1 MKPSEFWSQ
10 VANQY
15 EEKFMNLNIYDDSY
29 DLFCNNIKANFPSIL
44 EIGCGPANIS
54 KYISN
59 KIPDAHIFGID
70 YSEKMIELAKK
81 NVPNGKFEVM
91 DCRDIDRFKDKFDA
105 IISGFCLPYIN
116 EKELDKFISDIN
128 NLLKDNGLF
137 YLSFVEG
144 NPEDSKFQTSSTGH
158 QLFFNF
164 HLLEDIQLKLKRIG
178 FADFQILKVNFER
191 SETETEVHTIII
203 AGKLNT

>member
-1 MKPSEFWSQ
+1 MEPSEFWSQ

-44 EIGCGPANIS
+44 EIGCGPANVS

-70 YSEKMIELAKK
+70 YSGKMIELARK

-91 DCRDIDRFKDKFDA
+91 DCRDISKIENKFDA
-105 IISGFCLPYIN
+105 I
-116 EKELDKFISDIN
+116 
-128 NLLKDNGLF
+128 F
-137 YLSFVEG
+137 YQVL
-144 NPEDSKFQTSSTGH
+144 
-158 QLFFNF
+158 
-164 HLLEDIQLKLKRIG
+164 
-178 FADFQILKVNFER
+178 
-191 SETETEVHTIII
+191 IIF
-203 AGKLNT
+203 